1 MKSFLTVLLTIVLTM
16 QLGRIQFE
24 GHDETYYSLPMDPV
38 IAQARQK
45 GYNEEVWVRADRCW
59 MYSKY
64 VMVAASYKKHPYGST
79 VRTSLGEGIVLDT
92 GDFAKKEPYTID
104 IATTW

>member
-1 MKSFLTVLLTIVLTM
+1 
-16 QLGRIQFE
+16 
-24 GHDETYYSLPMDPV
+24 
-38 IAQARQK
+38 
-45 GYNEEVWVRADRCW
+45 

-64 VMVAASYKKHPYGST
+64 IMVAASYKKHPYGST